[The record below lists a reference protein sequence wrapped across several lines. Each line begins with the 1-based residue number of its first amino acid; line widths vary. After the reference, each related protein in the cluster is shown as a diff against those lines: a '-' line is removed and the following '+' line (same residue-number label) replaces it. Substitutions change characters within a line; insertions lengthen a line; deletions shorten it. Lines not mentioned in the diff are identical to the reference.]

1 MRSRWFGL
9 VIAAV
14 AVAVSLWAY
23 PQLPPTVATHWNVR
37 GEADGFSGRV
47 VAVSIMPLLIIVMT
61 GLFNVLPRLDPR
73 RANYAKFIDTYWLIA
88 NAVILFILI
97 GHGMIVATGL
107 GVPVKIDRFMP
118 IGVGLLFIVLGNF
131 LTRVEPNWF
140 IGIRTPWTLSSD
152 TVWRKTHRTGGG
164 LMVLGGLAV
173 TTSAFLPQSAFLP
186 LLIGAVLVMAVIPI
200 VQSFVLWKRERGAG
214 SSEQP

>member
-14 AVAVSLWAY
+14 AVAASLWAY

-37 GEADGFSGRV
+37 GVADGFSSRL
-47 VAVSIMPLLIIVMT
+47 VAVSIMPLVIIGMT
-61 GLFNVLPRLDPR
+61 GLFNVLPKLDPR
-73 RANYAKFIDTYWLIA
+73 RANYTKFIGTYWLIA

-107 GVPVKIDRFMP
+107 GYPVKIGRTMP
-118 IGVGLLFIVLGNF
+118 IGVGLLFIVLGNY

-140 IGIRTPWTLSSD
+140 VGIRTPWPLSSD
-152 TVWRKTHRTGGG
+152 TVWRKTHRTGGW
-164 LMVLGGLAV
+164 LMVLGGLVIA
-173 TTSAFLPQSAFLP
+173 TCAFLPPGAFLP
-186 LLIGAVLVMAVIPI
+186 LFIAAILIMSVIPI
-200 VQSFVLWKRERGAG
+200 VQSYILWKREKHDR
-214 SSEQP
+214 P

>member
-9 VIAAV
+9 VIAAL
-14 AVAVSLWAY
+14 ALIVSIWAY
-23 PQLPPTVATHWNVR
+23 PQLPPTIATHWNVR
-37 GEADGFSGRV
+37 GTADGFSGRAT
-47 VAVSIMPLLIIVMT
+47 AVLIMPLVIIGLT
-61 GLFNVLPRLDPR
+61 GLFNVLPKLDPR

-152 TVWRKTHRTGGG
+152 TVWRKTHRTGGW
-164 LMVLGGLAV
+164 LMVVGGFVLAASV
-173 TTSAFLPQSAFLP
+173 FLPHGAFLP
-186 LLIGAVLVMAVIPI
+186 LLIAAILIVAVIPV
-200 VQSFVLWKRERGAG
+200 VQSYVLWKREQ
-214 SSEQP
+214 SK

>member
-37 GEADGFSGRV
+37 GVADGFSSRL
-47 VAVSIMPLLIIVMT
+47 VAVSIMPLVIIVMT
-61 GLFNVLPRLDPR
+61 GLFNLLPKLDPR
-73 RANYAKFIDTYWLIA
+73 RANYTKFIGTYWLIA

-107 GVPVKIDRFMP
+107 GYPVKIGRTMP
-118 IGVGLLFIVLGNF
+118 IGVGLLFIVLGNY

-140 IGIRTPWTLSSD
+140 VGIRTPWTLSSD
-152 TVWRKTHRTGGG
+152 TVWRKTHRTGGW
-164 LMVLGGLAV
+164 LMVLGGLVIAAC
-173 TTSAFLPQSAFLP
+173 AFLPPGAFLP
-186 LLIGAVLVMAVIPI
+186 LFIAAILIMSVIPI
-200 VQSFVLWKRERGAG
+200 VQSYILRKREKHDR
-214 SSEQP
+214 P